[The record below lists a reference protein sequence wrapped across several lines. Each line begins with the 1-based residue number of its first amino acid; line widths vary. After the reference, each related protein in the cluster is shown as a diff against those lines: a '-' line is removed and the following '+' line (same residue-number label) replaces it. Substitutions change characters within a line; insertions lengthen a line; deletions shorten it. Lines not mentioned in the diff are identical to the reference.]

1 MNLTNS
7 TNIINTNDYSFGFI
21 YTSSLMGIFVCFGIF
36 KCLKNEYNDYKYG
49 ANLEV

>member
-7 TNIINTNDYSFGFI
+7 TDIINTNDTFGFI

-36 KCLKNEYNDYKYG
+36 LCLKNEYNDYKYG
-49 ANLEV
+49 VSLEV